1 MNMFK
6 ALRPDEMFTFE
17 NGVTFLCTEKNGN
30 IVTLKKVCGNI
41 LDGTTD
47 VTALLDEGK
56 TFDVDAS
63 SAKDMQSLYRLIYDR
78 LTDSAKGRISSYKL
92 IKDYV
97 DTLKK
102 SAGNNSDKRLDL
114 GPIEVHLKKPFMS
127 AAKFTDT
134 DNKVLTDSQ
143 ITSVYAWMSNA
154 PVITSFIHEDDN
166 MANDFDDTSFFESI
180 EQFYKEGKFENV
192 YRSICEYVLRK
203 EGTLKVEIKTY
214 IRSDDDFYADGFVFS
229 YEKRSVYMRR
239 AQFEDNDITK
249 RIVFLK
255 KTQTKIFTEF
265 CAEKYNSD
273 FFLMKNKK
281 RAILRKSLPKSEYV
295 IS

>member
-1 MNMFK
+1 
-6 ALRPDEMFTFE
+6 
-17 NGVTFLCTEKNGN
+17 
-30 IVTLKKVCGNI
+30 
-41 LDGTTD
+41 
-47 VTALLDEGK
+47 
-56 TFDVDAS
+56 
-63 SAKDMQSLYRLIYDR
+63 
-78 LTDSAKGRISSYKL
+78 
-92 IKDYV
+92 
-97 DTLKK
+97 
-102 SAGNNSDKRLDL
+102 
-114 GPIEVHLKKPFMS
+114 
-127 AAKFTDT
+127 
-134 DNKVLTDSQ
+134 
-143 ITSVYAWMSNA
+143 MSNA

-229 YEKRSVYMRR
+229 YEKGSVYMRR

-281 RAILRKSLPKSEYV
+281 RAVLRKSLPKSEYV